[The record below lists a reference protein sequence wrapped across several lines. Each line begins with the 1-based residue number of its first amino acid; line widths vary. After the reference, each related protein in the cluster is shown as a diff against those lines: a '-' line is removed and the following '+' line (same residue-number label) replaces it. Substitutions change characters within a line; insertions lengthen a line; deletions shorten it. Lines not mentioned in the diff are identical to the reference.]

1 MDNDE
6 IIKKM
11 HDIQR
16 RVNSFKN
23 LDPID
28 FMIQYDKIS
37 PELEDLNMAISNQ
50 ATNKIL
56 ETGELPTGDL
66 LKLITCSQMQLNTK
80 IEVCFSILKK
90 LSKDV
95 KDLKRD

>member
-1 MDNDE
+1 MSNDE
-6 IIKKM
+6 IIEKIK
-11 HDIQR
+11 DIQR

-28 FMIQYDKIS
+28 FMIQYEKIS
-37 PELEDLNMAISNQ
+37 PELEDVNMDISKQAI
-50 ATNKIL
+50 NKIRD
-56 ETGELPTGDL
+56 TGELPTGDL
-66 LKLITCSQMQLNTK
+66 LKLITCGQIKLDTK
-80 IEVCFSILKK
+80 IEACFSILKK